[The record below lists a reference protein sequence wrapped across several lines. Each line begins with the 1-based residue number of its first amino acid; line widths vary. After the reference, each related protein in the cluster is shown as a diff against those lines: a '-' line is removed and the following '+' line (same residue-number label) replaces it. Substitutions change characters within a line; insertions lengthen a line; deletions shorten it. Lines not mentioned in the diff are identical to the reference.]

1 MEPAPAPNL
10 KEETMTKALSLTDC
24 KRIVTPS
31 VRTGVRAGTGN
42 GRFRF

>member
-1 MEPAPAPNL
+1 MNKPIL
-10 KEETMTKALSLTDC
+10 LTDC
-24 KRIVTPS
+24 KRVPMPT

>member
-1 MEPAPAPNL
+1 
-10 KEETMTKALSLTDC
+10 MTKPLSLTDC

-31 VRTGVRAGTGN
+31 DRTGVRAGTGN